1 MIRDLELSEEFTSTN
16 LLQAFKKR
24 IAEHSDTLFNYGD
37 NTISLQDINV
47 WSNGIAFQLRKFGFG
62 EGDFVAVY
70 QPCNFA
76 LVATAVAFA
85 KLGINVIY
93 YRDTIRKELIQDH
106 AAEGNFKCLITSAN
120 TIHALRG
127 DIKLIN
133 PNDYKQT
140 SHTADCL
147 FEAGGFF
154 VEEFYS
160 HDNGRTPEYL
170 AFESS
175 ELFYDNKD
183 ELIENSVYFSLW
195 QLILNETDI
204 DVQALDKPF
213 DLADFLKELMSKDL
227 GMHT

>member
-1 MIRDLELSEEFTSTN
+1 MIRDLELSDEFTSAN
-16 LLQAFKKR
+16 LLNAFKKR
-24 IAEHSDTLFNYGD
+24 IEGNRDLLFIYGE
-37 NTISLQDINV
+37 NTITLNEIDS
-47 WSNGIAFQLRKFGFG
+47 WSNGIAFQLRKSGIC

-76 LVATAVAFA
+76 LVATAIAFA

-106 AAEGNFKCLITSAN
+106 AAEGSFRCLVTSAN
-120 TIHALRG
+120 TIHALKG
-127 DIKLIN
+127 DIGLIN
-133 PNDYKQT
+133 PNDFRQSSNT
-140 SHTADCL
+140 VECI

-213 DLADFLKELMSKDL
+213 DLADFLKELMSKDF